1 MFGRKDSSDLIRAF
15 ALHRHAVDALDDRS
29 RHRVDDPLVLVLLG
43 FQVSV
48 GHRTAGMLPGK
59 VLCLK
64 RRTDFLA
71 GVTGVPL
78 VEQRLFGK
86 GKDKQAEIQY
96 SCGFV
101 AGWLPKS

>member
-1 MFGRKDSSDLIRAF
+1 MVVSRDFNVFGRKDSSDLIRAF

-48 GHRTAGMLPGK
+48 GHRTAGMFPGK

-78 VEQRLFGK
+78 VHNVSEWCKFIIPI
-86 GKDKQAEIQY
+86 ESVHTVI
-96 SCGFV
+96 
-101 AGWLPKS
+101 